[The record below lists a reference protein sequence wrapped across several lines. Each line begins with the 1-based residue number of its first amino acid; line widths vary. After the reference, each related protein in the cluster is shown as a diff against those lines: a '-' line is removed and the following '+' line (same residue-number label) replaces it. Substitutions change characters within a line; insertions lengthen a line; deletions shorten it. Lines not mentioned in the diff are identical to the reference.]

1 MKTISSKE
9 FVLAGDI
16 GGTKTN
22 LALFSPNKKR
32 PVLWVR
38 ESYSSRDASSLE
50 ELVEVFLTQ
59 HPETV
64 SSVCFGIAGPVTKGS
79 VKTTN
84 LPWVVSER
92 KLRDRFTWKKV
103 RLMNDL
109 AATAVSIAALGQSE
123 VFGLNPGKTDPEG
136 TVGVVAPGTGLGI
149 ALLVFVKGQRY
160 PLPSEGGH
168 VDFAPKDAQEI
179 ELLRHLLGQRSHVS
193 VERLVSGPGLLTIYS
208 WLKEYRGHTEP
219 KWLQE
224 MFTLK
229 DASQVI
235 SEAALAEKE
244 PLCVESLDMF
254 VSILGSVA
262 GNLALTGM
270 TTGGIYLAGG
280 ICPKILPKLTE
291 AGFMKAFT
299 AKGRF
304 EEFLSGIPVRVILN
318 DKAALLGAACC
329 ASELLA

>member
-1 MKTISSKE
+1 MKTIGRE
-9 FVLAGDI
+9 ELVLAGDI

-22 LALFSPNKKR
+22 LALFSPNKER

-38 ESYSSRDASSLE
+38 ESYSSREASSLE

-64 SSVCFGIAGPVTKGS
+64 SLACFGIAGPVTKGS

-84 LPWVVSER
+84 LPWVISER
-92 KLRDRFTWKKV
+92 TLKDRFTWKKV

-109 AATAVSIAALGQSE
+109 AATAMSIAALEQSE
-123 VFGLNPGKTDPEG
+123 VFDLNPGKPDPEG
-136 TVGVVAPGTGLGI
+136 AIGLVAPGTGLGMG
-149 ALLVFVKGQRY
+149 LFVFVKGKRY

-168 VDFAPKDAQEI
+168 VDFAPKDMLEI
-179 ELLRHLLGQRSHVS
+179 EMLKHLLGKMAHVS
-193 VERLVSGPGLLTIYS
+193 VERLVSGPGLFTIYS

-224 MFTLK
+224 MFKLK

-235 SEAALAEKE
+235 SEAALSEKE
-244 PLCVESLDMF
+244 PLCAESLGMF
-254 VSILGSVA
+254 VSVLGSVA